1 VTVVPAARGLPLE
14 GQVVVITGAG
24 SGIGRGI
31 LDAFCSAGANVL
43 AADISANRLAQLAG
57 LDRVETIVT
66 DVTVP
71 SDLEAMIA
79 RAVDLWGR
87 IDVLCNNAGRP
98 DAFRGVED
106 CTDEEWELGLAL
118 HLTAPFLASHCAL
131 PHMLAAGH
139 GIILNTVS
147 TAGLTGN
154 NGGASYTA
162 SKHGLI
168 GLTRSTA
175 AMYCVDGIRAVA
187 ICPGAVD
194 TDATEIM
201 KRRLESGEVSERFL
215 RARDRTFNAF
225 TRRAQPA
232 EFGAL
237 AVYLATGGADLLNG
251 AVLPANSGYSAH

>member
-1 VTVVPAARGLPLE
+1 MVAGVNGGLPLD

-24 SGIGRGI
+24 SGIGRAM
-31 LDAFCSAGANVL
+31 LDAFRTAGAAVL
-43 AADISANRLAQLAG
+43 AADVSADRLAELAS
-57 LDRVETIVT
+57 LDKVETVVT
-66 DVTVP
+66 DVTIAT
-71 SDLEAMIA
+71 DLDAMID
-79 RAVDLWGR
+79 RAVAVWGR

-118 HLTAPFLASHCAL
+118 HLTAAFLASRQAI

-139 GIILNTVS
+139 GVILNTVS

-175 AMYCVDGIRAVA
+175 AMYGVDGIRAVA

-201 KRRLESGEVSERFL
+201 KRRRQSGEVSERFL
-215 RARDRTFNAF
+215 TARDRTFKAF

-237 AVYLATGGADLLNG
+237 AVYLAMGGADLLNG

>member
-1 VTVVPAARGLPLE
+1 VATPTEVPPLA
-14 GQVVVITGAG
+14 GQTVVITGAG
-24 SGIGRGI
+24 SGIGRAM
-31 LDAFCSAGANVL
+31 LDAFRTAGAAVL
-43 AADISANRLAQLAG
+43 AADVSADRLAELSA

-66 DVTVP
+66 DVTIA
-71 SDLEAMIA
+71 SDLDAMID
-79 RAVDLWGR
+79 RAVELWGG

-106 CTDEEWELGLAL
+106 CTDEEWDLGLAL
-118 HLTAPFLASHCAL
+118 HLTAAFLASRRAL
-131 PHMLAAGH
+131 PHMMATGH

-154 NGGASYTA
+154 TGGASYTA
-162 SKHGLI
+162 AKHGLI

-194 TDATEIM
+194 TDASEIM
-201 KRRLESGEVSERFL
+201 KRRRESGEVSERFL
-215 RARDRTFNAF
+215 RARDRTFKAF

-232 EFGAL
+232 EFGTL
-237 AVYLATGGADLLNG
+237 AVYLAMGGADLLNG